1 MSYEELMAKALK
13 EFESFS
19 LVWRDEFDFDERCK
33 SIESALRPFFI
44 EEQRTDEWPGTKI
57 FGALATVRHYK
68 VERESI
74 EIIGQAGSFKTWMAP
89 SYPEDLA
96 FYKGKKVAY
105 SSIAH
110 ENDEWESE

>member
-1 MSYEELMAKALK
+1 MSYEELMAKALA
-13 EFESFS
+13 EFDSFS
-19 LVWRDEFDFDERCK
+19 LVWRDEFEFDEKCALIEK
-33 SIESALRPFFI
+33 SLAPFLI

-57 FGALATVRHYK
+57 FDALATVRHYK
-68 VERESI
+68 VVADSI
-74 EIIGQAGSFKTWMAP
+74 EIISKADSFKTWMAP

-96 FYKGKKVAY
+96 FYKGKKSAY